1 MSTSL
6 FSVIDLVVRGDGSLR
21 IFEVYVDTEKG
32 DGMPDFETDDVMDAL
47 VNIHDRV
54 ERLRDELS
62 APKQVT
68 LS

>member
-1 MSTSL
+1 MTTSL

-21 IFEVYVDTEKG
+21 IFEVYVDAERGGGT
-32 DGMPDFETDDVMDAL
+32 PDFETDDLVDAL

-68 LS
+68 L